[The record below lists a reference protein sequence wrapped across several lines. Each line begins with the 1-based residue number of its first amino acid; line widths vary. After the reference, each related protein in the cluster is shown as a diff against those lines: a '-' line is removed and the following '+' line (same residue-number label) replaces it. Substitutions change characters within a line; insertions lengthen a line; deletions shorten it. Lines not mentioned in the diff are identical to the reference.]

1 MRSVARDVV
10 FKCLFSQLFNPSDE
24 GLFDVL
30 AKELNSDDK
39 DFAKTLLT
47 HANENQTAYSELID
61 DIAEG
66 YNYKRIYNA
75 DKCALLIGIS
85 ELNAYPD
92 TPIPVVIDE
101 AVKLARIYSTEK
113 STDFV
118 NGILARY
125 VREK

>member
-1 MRSVARDVV
+1 MRSAARDIV

-24 GLFDVL
+24 GLFTVL
-30 AKELNSDDK
+30 AKELNSEDK
-39 DFAKTLLT
+39 EFAKTLLD
-47 HANENQTAYSELID
+47 HVNANQLEYSTLID
-61 DIAEG
+61 GMAEG
-66 YNYKRIYNA
+66 YNYKRIYNT

-85 ELNAYPD
+85 ELNAFPD

-125 VREK
+125 VKEK